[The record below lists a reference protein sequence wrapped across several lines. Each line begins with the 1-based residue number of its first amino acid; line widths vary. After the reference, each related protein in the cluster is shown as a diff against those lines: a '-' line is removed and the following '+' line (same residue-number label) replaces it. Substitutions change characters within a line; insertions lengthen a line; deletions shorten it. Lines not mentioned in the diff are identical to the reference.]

1 MKDKVDRVF
10 VGIFFGLFILAALVW
25 ITGCATKPPDF
36 PICVEMS
43 MERGECIKV
52 ISGERIHVDNDHK
65 MNDKTWWESR
75 PTNMIMPLES
85 WMDLKKFI
93 IKMCKKNKGMC
104 DKEVSSW
111 QRSLQKIDQNLNE
124 KGVDVPVY
132 EPEPEPEN
140 NQGPDNYVNP

>member
-1 MKDKVDRVF
+1 MKEFKDPVV
-10 VGIFFGLFILAALVW
+10 IFLTLLLMIIFASMV
-25 ITGCATKPPDF
+25 GCAVKPPDF
-36 PICVEMS
+36 PMCVEMS

-52 ISGERIHVDNDHK
+52 ISGEKIRVDNDHK
-65 MNDKTWWESR
+65 MNNKTWWESR

-111 QRSLQKIDQNLNE
+111 ERSLQKIDQNLNE
-124 KGVDVPVY
+124 KGVEVPIY
-132 EPEPEPEN
+132 QPEPPEESFQEPEN
-140 NQGPDNYVNP
+140 YYGG